1 MEIEW
6 TLQRRPSSTTWMFGD
21 LDCAGAYSCRTLE
34 DELREVKLDK
44 ETAIPAGRY
53 ELEFVDSPRF
63 GPETIALLD
72 VAGFTNI
79 LIHSGNTETDTA
91 GCIIVGD
98 KIDELTGQ
106 ISGGAARKVL
116 DRVKRELE
124 AAIENDDRVFL
135 VIRNAPGD
143 RFVDS
148 GRLAEAKEIA

>member
-1 MEIEW
+1 MDIEW
-6 TLQRRPSSTTWMFGD
+6 TLQRKATASTWMFGD
-21 LDCAGAYSCRTLE
+21 LECAGTYYCRTLE
-34 DELREVKLDK
+34 DELREQKLMH
-44 ETAIPAGRY
+44 ETAIPEGRY
-53 ELEFVDSPRF
+53 ELEFVHSPRF
-63 GPETIALLD
+63 GPQSIGLLD

-79 LIHSGNTETDTA
+79 LNHAGNRDTDTG

-124 AAIENDDRVFL
+124 AVIENDDRVFL

-148 GRLAEAKEIA
+148 GRLAEAKEIG

>member
-6 TLQRRPSSTTWMFGD
+6 TLQRRATSTTWMFGD
-21 LDCAGAYSCRTLE
+21 LDCAGVYSCRTLE
-34 DELREVKLDK
+34 DELREQKLMH

-63 GPETIALLD
+63 GPQSIGLLD

-79 LIHSGNTETDTA
+79 LIHAGNRDTDTS

-98 KIDELTGQ
+98 KIDEIAGQ
-106 ISGGAARKVL
+106 ISGGTARKIL
-116 DRVKRELE
+116 ARLKRELQ

-148 GRLAEAKEIA
+148 GHVAKAKEIG